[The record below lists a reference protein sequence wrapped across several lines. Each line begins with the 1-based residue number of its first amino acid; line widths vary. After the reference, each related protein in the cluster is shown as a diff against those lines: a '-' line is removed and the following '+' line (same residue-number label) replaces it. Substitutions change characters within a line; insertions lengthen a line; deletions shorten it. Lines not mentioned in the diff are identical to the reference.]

1 MTMTDRR
8 HSLGLAGE
16 AHAAVHLER
25 LGFDVLARRHRTR
38 YGEIDLVVSD
48 ESLLVFVEVKTRR
61 LGSGRP
67 FDSLGE
73 VKQLQ
78 VRRMG
83 AAWLS
88 ESGGRFYESLR
99 FDAIG
104 VIVTPAGGLVEL
116 EHLEGAF

>member
-1 MTMTDRR
+1 MTDRR

-16 AHAAVHLER
+16 EHAAAHFER
-25 LGFDVLARRHRTR
+25 LGFDVLARRYRTR
-38 YGEIDLVVSD
+38 HGEIDLVVAD
-48 ESLLVFVEVKTRR
+48 EHLLVFVEVKTRR
-61 LGSGRP
+61 AGSGRP
-67 FDSLGE
+67 FDALGE

-83 AAWLS
+83 ATWLS
-88 ESGGRFYESLR
+88 EAGGRFYASLR
-99 FDAIG
+99 FDAVG